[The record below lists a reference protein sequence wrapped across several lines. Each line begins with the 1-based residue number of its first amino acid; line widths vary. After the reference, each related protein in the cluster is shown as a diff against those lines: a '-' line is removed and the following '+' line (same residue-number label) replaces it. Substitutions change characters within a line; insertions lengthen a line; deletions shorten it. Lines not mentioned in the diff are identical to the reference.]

1 MGFSRLACLG
11 LAACGAVSA
20 PAVPDAKDAA
30 VDAPSAGPVT
40 VTTQTRFY
48 DGGQPPFTPQGNIIV
63 VAVRPDG
70 TLADMQTTDA
80 TAGTATLNAYPG
92 DSVTAIYPHISDA
105 GADLTTFYGVKPGD
119 TLTFGLRFSQP
130 VTSQTLGSMTVTMPA
145 LPSTEYFAYTSCAN
159 AAFGTT
165 ASGTITESNYC
176 HSEPMDILVV
186 ARDATSHVLTQAGL
200 VPSINFQSGGTASL
214 AQWRPATTTK
224 TLGLTGLSPDVVSVS
239 TEIYEMANDTVIFGN
254 GFGGPPSNGQYTTS
268 PFEWPGQGTREVN
281 RITLNRQGP
290 WTQMAIHDNHDAT
303 TAPYSLAVPMLPPW
317 LTSSY
322 IVSGPAQMAA
332 WFPVGD
338 GPQKGALAN
347 VYWSHNSASYSWSF
361 IVPPGQT
368 AINFPKLPAAAA
380 MYAPY
385 PEDFV
390 YMSYVRLFDI
400 PELATYDDVR
410 KLPESTIADLG
421 SAVQLGLL
429 ERVIQNY

>member
-1 MGFSRLACLG
+1 
-11 LAACGAVSA
+11 
-20 PAVPDAKDAA
+20 
-30 VDAPSAGPVT
+30 
-40 VTTQTRFY
+40 
-48 DGGQPPFTPQGNIIV
+48 
-63 VAVRPDG
+63 
-70 TLADMQTTDA
+70 
-80 TAGTATLNAYPG
+80 
-92 DSVTAIYPHISDA
+92 
-105 GADLTTFYGVKPGD
+105 
-119 TLTFGLRFSQP
+119 
-130 VTSQTLGSMTVTMPA
+130 MTVTMPS
-145 LPSTEYFAYTSCAN
+145 LPSTVYTAYTSCTITG
-159 AAFGTT
+159 FGTT
-165 ASGTITESNYC
+165 ASGTITEYDTC
-176 HSEPMDILVV
+176 HHDPMDILLV
-186 ARDATSHVLTQAGL
+186 ARDATTNAITQAGL
-200 VPSINFQSGGTASL
+200 IPSITFQAGGTATL

-224 TLGLTGLSPDVVSVS
+224 TLGLTGLGP
-239 TEIYEMANDTVIFGN
+239 EITSASMEPYELVNDTVQYGH
-254 GFGGPPSNGQYTTS
+254 GFGGPTSNGQYTT
-268 PFEWPGQGTREVN
+268 PAFEWPGQGTREWI
-281 RITLNRQGP
+281 RSTLSRQGP
-290 WTQMAIHDNHDAT
+290 WTQMGIDDTVAPT
-303 TAPYSLAVPMLPPW
+303 TAPYSLALPMLPPW
-317 LTSSY
+317 LTNTY